1 MHGLYIYIY
10 TEELGSGKGEFEKIW
25 EKISML
31 ELVQCIRF
39 CKSDN
44 QGLRQT
50 QQALVSVSCHNYM
63 QN

>member
-1 MHGLYIYIY
+1 MHCLYIYIY
-10 TEELGSGKGEFEKIW
+10 TEELGSGKGDFEKIW
-25 EKISML
+25 EKISIL

-39 CKSDN
+39 CKSDH

-50 QQALVSVSCHNYM
+50 QQALVSVTSYNYM